1 MRILVMH
8 GPNLN
13 MLGQREATIYGK
25 TTLSDINAA
34 MTCLGSELGVEIE
47 TFQSNHEGDLVDKV
61 QGAKGEFDG
70 IVINPAAFTH
80 TSIAL
85 RDAFLAVS
93 IPFVE
98 VHISNV
104 YSREPFRHKSLL
116 SDVAIGVVAGF
127 GPLSYNMGLRG
138 LLGRIRADG

>member
-13 MLGQREATIYGK
+13 MLGQREAAVYGDA
-25 TTLSDINAA
+25 TLSDMNVA
-34 MTCLGSELGVEIE
+34 MKSLADDLGVEIE
-47 TFQSNHEGDLVDKV
+47 TFQSNHEGELVDKL
-61 QGAKGEFDG
+61 QQSKGQVDG

-127 GPLSYNMGLRG
+127 GPLSYTMGLKG
-138 LLGRIRADG
+138 LLGYFSEKS

>member
-25 TTLSDINAA
+25 TTLSDINSA
-34 MTCLGSELGVEIE
+34 MKSLGSELGVEIE

-61 QGAKGEFDG
+61 QGAKGQFDG
-70 IVINPAAFTH
+70 VVINPAAFTH

-138 LLGRIRADG
+138 LLERIRADG

>member
-34 MTCLGSELGVEIE
+34 MKSLGSELGVEIE

-61 QGAKGEFDG
+61 QRAKGEFEG
-70 IVINPAAFTH
+70 VVINPAAFTH

-138 LLGRIRADG
+138 LLERIRADG

>member
-13 MLGQREATIYGK
+13 MLGQREAAVYGDA
-25 TTLSDINAA
+25 TLSDINAS
-34 MTCLGSELGVEIE
+34 MLELGGELGVEIE
-47 TFQSNHEGDLVDKV
+47 TFQSNHEGELVDKV
-61 QGAKGEFDG
+61 QGAVGRVDG
-70 IVINPAAFTH
+70 VVINPAAFTH

-127 GPLSYNMGLRG
+127 GPLSYTMGLKG
-138 LLGRIRADG
+138 LLQYIKADS

>member
-13 MLGQREATIYGK
+13 MLGQREAAVYGSS
-25 TTLSDINAA
+25 TLSDINLALV
-34 MTCLGSELGVEIE
+34 TQGDELGVEIE
-47 TFQSNHEGDLVDKV
+47 TFQSNHEGELVDKLHES
-61 QGAKGEFDG
+61 KGRVDG
-70 IVINPAAFTH
+70 VVINPAAFTH

-127 GPLSYNMGLRG
+127 GPLSYTMGLEG
-138 LLGRIRADG
+138 LLGYLSNES

>member
-1 MRILVMH
+1 MH

-13 MLGQREATIYGK
+13 MLGQREAAVYGSS
-25 TTLSDINAA
+25 TLSDINLALV
-34 MTCLGSELGVEIE
+34 TQGDELGVEIE
-47 TFQSNHEGDLVDKV
+47 TFQSNHEGELVDKLHES
-61 QGAKGEFDG
+61 KGRVDG
-70 IVINPAAFTH
+70 VVINPAAFTH

-127 GPLSYNMGLRG
+127 GPLSYTMGLEG
-138 LLGRIRADG
+138 LLGYLSNES

>member
-34 MTCLGSELGVEIE
+34 MKSLGSELGVEIE

-61 QGAKGEFDG
+61 QGVKGQFDG
-70 IVINPAAFTH
+70 VVINPAAFTH

-138 LLGRIRADG
+138 LLERIRADG

>member
-13 MLGQREATIYGK
+13 MLGQREAAVYGDA
-25 TTLSDINAA
+25 TLSDINVA
-34 MTCLGSELGVEIE
+34 MKSLADDLGVEIE
-47 TFQSNHEGDLVDKV
+47 TFQSNHEGELVDKL
-61 QGAKGEFDG
+61 QQSKGQVDG

-127 GPLSYNMGLRG
+127 GPLSYTMGLKG
-138 LLGRIRADG
+138 LLGYFSEKS

>member
-13 MLGQREATIYGK
+13 MPGQREAAVYGDA
-25 TTLSDINAA
+25 TLSDINVA
-34 MTCLGSELGVEIE
+34 MKSLADDLGVEIE
-47 TFQSNHEGDLVDKV
+47 TFQSNHEGELVDKL
-61 QGAKGEFDG
+61 QQSKGQVDG

-127 GPLSYNMGLRG
+127 GPLSYTMGLKG
-138 LLGRIRADG
+138 LLGYFSEKS

>member
-1 MRILVMH
+1 
-8 GPNLN
+8 
-13 MLGQREATIYGK
+13 MLGQREAAVYGDA
-25 TTLSDINAA
+25 TLSDINAS
-34 MTCLGSELGVEIE
+34 MLELGGELGVEIE
-47 TFQSNHEGDLVDKV
+47 TFQSNHEGELVDKV
-61 QGAKGEFDG
+61 QGAVGRVDG
-70 IVINPAAFTH
+70 VVINPAAFTH

-127 GPLSYNMGLRG
+127 GPLSYTMGLKG
-138 LLGRIRADG
+138 LLQYIKAGS